1 MSAVVNVS
9 DNFNAKNIPEVKK
22 ASNFF
27 QSDDSIILLNHLM
40 VENKL
45 NMDNTP
51 NVSTSKDVIEDV
63 VKDIAKETIEVMYN
77 DAYGN
82 FEFSKKAIELY
93 CEKKGIE
100 YDLNDRWFDSKMSD
114 KIDRHDIDMLEI
126 VKELGLEANGS
137 HCKIKIEKIPAKYK
151 ETYKISEYD
160 GLETVDEFP
169 YDTQLELKIKKL
181 TEENS
186 LLKKVNEELRT
197 ELTNYK
203 KI

>member
-9 DNFNAKNIPEVKK
+9 DNFNVKNIPEVKK

-27 QSDDSIILLNHLM
+27 QSDDSTILLNHLM

-45 NMDNTP
+45 STDNVCD
-51 NVSTSKDVIEDV
+51 VSASRDVIEDV
-63 VKDIAKETIEVMYN
+63 VKDIAEETIEVMYN
-77 DAYGN
+77 DAYGG
-82 FEFSKKAIELY
+82 FGFSEKALKMY
-93 CEKKGIE
+93 CEKKRIE
-100 YDLNDRWFDSKMSD
+100 YDSNNKWFTIKMSD

-126 VKELGLEANGS
+126 VKELGSEANGS

-169 YDTQLELKIKKL
+169 YETELELKIKKL

-186 LLKKVNEELRT
+186 LLKKENEELRT
-197 ELTNYK
+197 ELTNHK